1 MKKIYNYH
9 FRRSGSGS
17 LFDTFD
23 MHQTYFAGT
32 DQFDIKG
39 VNISKVNTVDIQSK
53 SFYRYPKLDLPRMKV
68 DLLKEK
74 YDISITRN
82 KDTADYKVIS
92 SKYLNNLAT
101 YSWNSLYV
109 VSDVIESYRAL
120 GPGVIQTDTLNNFIS
135 ELELYDQDDLVSIK
149 AQYGYN
155 QTNMDNCYPERTHYN
170 HYHLDKEGYDEVVE
184 ITSSSNVISDSN
196 LNEII
201 YEGLHIL
208 TQEEYSNARKMIKSD
223 DLENRAL
230 ALELLSNCNL
240 TESFDY
246 VSLLYYFYY
255 DYLKDARNWNSVNVK
270 TLKASLKE
278 FSPYTQTRSG
288 HYYNTY
294 LIKLIEANHFTEFA
308 FKECARYAFHNVVKS
323 HMGLSDDSVFTI
335 NLDAIKVNPKY
346 IDKLKKEASF
356 FNTELEEQLL
366 TI

>member
-9 FRRSGSGS
+9 FRKKSGV
-17 LFDTFD
+17 LFDSFD
-23 MHQTYFAGT
+23 MHETYFAGES
-32 DQFDIKG
+32 QFDTKG
-39 VNISKVNTVDIQSK
+39 VNINKVNTVDIQSK

-74 YDISITRN
+74 YDIFITRN
-82 KDTADYKVIS
+82 KDTADYKVVS
-92 SKYLNNLAT
+92 LKYLSNLAT

-109 VSDVIESYRAL
+109 VSDVIKSYKAL
-120 GPGVIQTDTLNNFIS
+120 SPGIIETNTKNNFIS

-149 AQYGYN
+149 AQHSYSQAG
-155 QTNMDNCYPERTHYN
+155 MDSCHPGRIYSSHY
-170 HYHLDKEGYDEVVE
+170 YLDKAGYDEIVE
-184 ITSSSNVISDSN
+184 ITSSSNVILDSN

-201 YEGLHIL
+201 YEGLHKL
-208 TQEEYSNARKMIKSD
+208 TQEEYSNARKMIKSN

-255 DYLKDARNWNSVNVK
+255 DYLKDARNWNSINVK
-270 TLKASLKE
+270 TLKVSLKE

-294 LIKLIEANHFTEFA
+294 LMKLIESNHFTEFA
-308 FKECARYAFHNVVKS
+308 FKECAGYAFHNVVKS

-346 IDKLKKEASF
+346 IDKLKREANF
-356 FNTELEEQLL
+356 FNSELEKQLI